1 MLDEWSKGWE
11 LPSSINAS
19 GNTNYPY
26 VLTDGVTIY
35 YASDGESSIG
45 GYDIFVTR
53 YNTATDTYMRPE
65 NVGMPFNSPY
75 NDYMYVID
83 EYNNLGWFASDRY
96 QPEGKVCIYVFIP
109 NESKQV
115 YNYEAMD
122 PKQIVALAQ
131 LHSLKT
137 TWKDQKE
144 VDSARKRLEDAIN
157 HKPQEQFVADFE
169 FVIDDHATY
178 YHLDDFKSPQ
188 AKDLFKR
195 YQTKEKDY
203 RQQENKLDNQ
213 RQWYARANKEEKAK
227 IAPSILDLEKRVR
240 QMSRELDEE
249 AIIIRNTEIQYKN
262 NKTMDV
268 LIIIVLI
275 IAAVILFLVEL
286 FVIPG
291 ISFAGIAALGCI
303 IFANYYAFANL
314 GTGAGFITLV
324 VSGVACVGSLVG
336 FMRSKTLDK
345 LALKKD
351 ITSKID
357 NSAANKIKVGDMGIT
372 TTRLAQIGYAEIEGN
387 IIEVK
392 STEGLLDEKTPIIV
406 NRIADGTI
414 FVEKQKP

>member
-1 MLDEWSKGWE
+1 
-11 LPSSINAS
+11 
-19 GNTNYPY
+19 
-26 VLTDGVTIY
+26 
-35 YASDGESSIG
+35 
-45 GYDIFVTR
+45 
-53 YNTATDTYMRPE
+53 
-65 NVGMPFNSPY
+65 
-75 NDYMYVID
+75 
-83 EYNNLGWFASDRY
+83 
-96 QPEGKVCIYVFIP
+96 
-109 NESKQV
+109 
-115 YNYEAMD
+115 
-122 PKQIVALAQ
+122 
-131 LHSLKT
+131 
-137 TWKDQKE
+137 
-144 VDSARKRLEDAIN
+144 
-157 HKPQEQFVADFE
+157 
-169 FVIDDHATY
+169 
-178 YHLDDFKSPQ
+178 
-188 AKDLFKR
+188 
-195 YQTKEKDY
+195 
-203 RQQENKLDNQ
+203 
-213 RQWYARANKEEKAK
+213 
-227 IAPSILDLEKRVR
+227 
-240 QMSRELDEE
+240 
-249 AIIIRNTEIQYKN
+249 
-262 NKTMDV
+262 MDV

-324 VSGVACVGSLVG
+324 VSGVACVGSLV
-336 FMRSKTLDK
+336 K